1 MSARPAT
8 TFGDTSMTATTFDPA
23 SHARAMR
30 KAGFWL
36 DRTIDEFLV
45 EAVRRAPDKPA
56 LAAYRAD
63 RAEPTRLT
71 YRELADK
78 VALAAGGLRGLG
90 VGRGDVVALQVPN
103 WWEFVVTSLA
113 CGRIG
118 AVVNPLMPIFREREL
133 EFMLGFAEAKVF
145 IVPQVFRGFDHAA
158 MAESLKRS
166 LPKLQHVVVVD
177 GDGPNAFDRLLLQG
191 GERVEPAASRE
202 TSALAPGD
210 LAG

>member
-1 MSARPAT
+1 
-8 TFGDTSMTATTFDPA
+8 MTAQAFDPA
-23 SHARAMR
+23 AHGRAMR
-30 KAGFWL
+30 EAGFWL

-45 EAVRRAPDKPA
+45 EAVRRTPDKPA
-56 LAAYRAD
+56 LVAYRAD
-63 RAEPTRLT
+63 RAEPVRLS

-78 VALAAGGLRGLG
+78 VALAAGGLRALG

-145 IVPQVFRGFDHAA
+145 IVPTLFRGFDHAA

-166 LPKLQHVVVVD
+166 LPTLQHVVWST
-177 GDGPNAFDRLLLQG
+177 AT
-191 GERVEPAASRE
+191 A
-202 TSALAPGD
+202 
-210 LAG
+210 